1 MNYLEDIIYKDEER
15 QFLITRVK
23 DKEYLIV
30 VYGSVGTYL
39 VGKEL
44 DKNQLDEFWKDKSS
58 IIPMVQRL
66 EYDYASEGGFRVD

>member
-1 MNYLEDIIYKDEER
+1 M
-15 QFLITRVK
+15 
-23 DKEYLIV
+23 IV